1 MNTCTRIF
9 HRHAWRLLAAL
20 VAVGLVA
27 GAALPSASADAVSD
41 KRAQA
46 QALSNQIDA
55 LGRKESALAEQYDAA
70 VIAAQSTATKVSQ
83 QQAAVVAADA
93 SASKAKG
100 AIQADAVD
108 AYVHGGTLA
117 SLASRNGG
125 VAQADGGLL
134 ANEYV
139 NTLAAT
145 QSDNLDA
152 YHNAAATA
160 RIAAVQLQDLQKQ
173 QSAAA
178 ATTNSARNATVAAQS
193 QLQSTLGQV
202 KGELQTLVDQAEAAK
217 QAAAAQAAQQA
228 QLTRQAQAQAQA
240 QAQSV
245 SFSAPSGVGGAAPAA
260 AAAASVSLAAVP
272 VGAGA
277 AEAVAAAK
285 SRLGLPYVWGAAG
298 PGAFDCSGLIMWAW
312 GQAGVSLPHF
322 SGAQYASTTHI
333 SMSQLQPGDLVFP
346 NDPGDHVAMYI
357 GGGQI
362 IEAPHSGDVVHI
374 VPMYSWFVMASR
386 P

>member
-46 QALSNQIDA
+46 QALSDQIDA
-55 LGRKESALAEQYDAA
+55 LGRKESALSEQYDAA
-70 VIAAQSTATKVSQ
+70 VLASQSTAAKVSQ
-83 QQAAVVAADA
+83 QQAAVAAADA

-100 AIQADAVD
+100 AIQADAVN

-152 YHNAAATA
+152 YHNAAAAA
-160 RIAAVQLQDLQKQ
+160 RIAALQLQDLQKQ
-173 QSAAA
+173 QAAAA
-178 ATTNSARNATVAAQS
+178 ATTNRARNATLAAQQ

-202 KGELQTLVDQAEAAK
+202 KGELATLVAQQEAAK
-217 QAAAAQAAQQA
+217 QAAAAAAAQQA
-228 QLTRQAQAQAQA
+228 QLARQAQAQAQA
-240 QAQSV
+240 QAKAQSI
-245 SFSAPSGVGGAAPAA
+245 SFSAQIGGGGGVGV
-260 AAAASVSLAAVP
+260 AASVSLAPVP

-285 SRLGLPYVWGAAG
+285 SRLGMPYVWGAAG

-346 NDPGDHVAMYI
+346 NDPGDHVAMYV

>member
-55 LGRKESALAEQYDAA
+55 LGRKESALSEQYDAA
-70 VIAAQSTATKVSQ
+70 VIAAQSTAAKVTQ
-83 QQAAVVAADA
+83 QQAAVAAADA

-100 AIQADAVD
+100 AIQADAVN

-152 YHNAAATA
+152 YHNAAASA
-160 RIAAVQLQDLQKQ
+160 RIAALQLQDLQKQ
-173 QSAAA
+173 QAAAA
-178 ATTNSARNATVAAQS
+178 ATTNSARNATLAAQQ

-202 KGELQTLVDQAEAAK
+202 KGELATLVAQQEAAK
-217 QAAAAQAAQQA
+217 QAAAAAAAQQA
-228 QLTRQAQAQAQA
+228 QLARQAQAQAQA
-240 QAQSV
+240 QSI
-245 SFSAPSGVGGAAPAA
+245 SFSAQIAGGGVG
-260 AAAASVSLAAVP
+260 AAASVSLAPVP

-285 SRLGLPYVWGAAG
+285 SRLGMPYVWGAAG

-346 NDPGDHVAMYI
+346 NDPGDHVAMYV